1 MADTQESYPTPTTGI
16 GKALFIKLTGKNVT
30 NANPEQA
37 SGALVGGNNT
47 YKVTLSVANSVSA
60 GVSATVAVTASLY
73 DLAGTFQSIVGSVT
87 AISYNFLPTSSSGT
101 QESYPAPNATVG
113 RSRFGRHGFLLWLRW
128 SGNYYPLESGAGSSR
143 VRVPIR
149 WQRRRPDWRVFAPAE
164 RHGVRADS
172 GSGRTVT
179 KCARSGGTLSRVCRF
194 FISER

>member
-1 MADTQESYPTPTTGI
+1 MADTQESYPTPTTGT
-16 GKALFIKLTGKNVT
+16 GKALFMKLAGTHVS
-30 NANPEQA
+30 NANPETA

-113 RSRFGRHGFLLWLRW
+113 AVASVG
-128 SGNYYPLESGAGSSR
+128 
-143 VRVPIR
+143 
-149 WQRRRPDWRVFAPAE
+149 
-164 RHGVRADS
+164 
-172 GSGRTVT
+172 TVT
-179 KCARSGGTLSRVCRF
+179 YTSPASAGTATITPLNPGQAVVEFEYPFAGNGEGLTGGSLLQQNDMVYSQILVTVVP
-194 FISER
+194 

>member
-87 AISYNFLPTSSSGT
+87 AISYNFLPTAAGSGT

-113 RSRFGRHGFLLWLRW
+113 AVASVGSVSYSNSAAAATITPLNPGQAVVEFEYPFAGNGEGLTGGSLLQQNDMVYAQIL
-128 SGNYYPLESGAGSSR
+128 
-143 VRVPIR
+143 VQVVP
-149 WQRRRPDWRVFAPAE
+149 
-164 RHGVRADS
+164 
-172 GSGRTVT
+172 
-179 KCARSGGTLSRVCRF
+179 
-194 FISER
+194 